1 MSTETT
7 KDTLPL
13 PARRL
18 MTGMPVRDVSVLP
31 AMNRNFVTGAA
42 PVQSRDIGKN
52 DAMLMREPTITNKKR
67 I

>member
-1 MSTETT
+1 
-7 KDTLPL
+7 
-13 PARRL
+13 

-42 PVQSRDIGKN
+42 PVWSRDIGKN